1 MRKLIGILV
10 LFFTAMFLIACGGD
24 SGPDPEG
31 GTDPLWTWVSGTN
44 TRYQPGEYG
53 TMGLSSASNLPG
65 TRRGSVSWKDSSGNL
80 WLFGGE
86 GYDATGTDGYLNDLW
101 KFDGTNWTWVSGANT
116 ANQAGVYGT
125 MSVAHSANIPGARD
139 SSVSWIDSSGNFWL
153 FGGYGYDSAGVA
165 GWLNDLWKFDGTN
178 WTWVS
183 GANTVNQA
191 GFYGT
196 LGVADSANM
205 PGARD
210 SSVSWI
216 DSSGNLWFF
225 GGSGYDSTGTRDF
238 LNDLW
243 KFDGTNW
250 TWVSGANTVNQTGV
264 YGTMGVASASNVPEA
279 RYGSVSW
286 IDSSGNFWLFG
297 GQGYDSGSALTL
309 LNDLW
314 KFDGTNWTWMS
325 GANIA
330 NQPGVYGTKGIADS
344 ANVPG
349 SRRSSVSWIEDSGDL
364 CLFGGYGYD
373 SAWLLGYLNDLWCVE
388 P

>member
-1 MRKLIGILV
+1 MRKLIGMLP
-10 LFFTAMFLIACGGD
+10 LFFTAMFLIACDGD
-24 SGPDPEG
+24 SGPVPEG

-44 TRYQPGEYG
+44 TRYQAGEYG

-65 TRRGSVSWKDSSGNL
+65 TRRGSVSWKDSSGIL

-86 GYDATGTDGYLNDLW
+86 GYDATSTDGYLNDLW

-116 ANQAGVYGT
+116 VNQAGVYGT
-125 MSVAHSANIPGARD
+125 MSVADPANMPGARD

-165 GWLNDLWKFDGTN
+165 GWLNDLWKYDGTN

-183 GANTVNQA
+183 GANTVNQP
-191 GFYGT
+191 GVYGT
-196 LGVADSANM
+196 LNVADPANV
-205 PGARD
+205 PGSRRN
-210 SSVSWI
+210 SVSWI
-216 DSSGNLWFF
+216 DSSGNFWLF
-225 GGSGYDSTGTRDF
+225 GGDGYDAIGALGW
-238 LNDLW
+238 LNGLW

-250 TWVSGANTVNQTGV
+250 IWVSGANTVNQAGV
-264 YGTMGVASASNVPEA
+264 YGTKGIASASNVPEA

-286 IDSSGNFWLFG
+286 KDSSGNFWLFG
-297 GQGYDSGSALTL
+297 GQGYDSGLVLTL

-325 GANIA
+325 GANTA
-330 NQPGVYGTKGIADS
+330 NQPGVYGTKDVADS

-349 SRRSSVSWIEDSGDL
+349 SRRSSVSWIEDNGYL